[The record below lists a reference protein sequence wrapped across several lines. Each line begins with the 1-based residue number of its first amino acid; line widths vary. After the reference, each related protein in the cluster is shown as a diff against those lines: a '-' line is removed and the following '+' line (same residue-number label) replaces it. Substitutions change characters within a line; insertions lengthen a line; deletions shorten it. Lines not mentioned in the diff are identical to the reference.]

1 MVVLGLNKWQRG
13 RLLYERTNLRTQVQ
27 WATFLISNL
36 PEKVVTRNIYLTMFT
51 YRRSEK
57 NRCAGEQR
65 RRVQSDMYQF
75 VVEKHLLLALPL
87 PNIT

>member
-36 PEKVVTRNIYLTMFT
+36 PEKVVTRNIYLTMSIN
-51 YRRSEK
+51 RRSEK

-75 VVEKHLLLALPL
+75 VVEKHLLLAFPL

>member
-13 RLLYERTNLRTQVQ
+13 RLSYERTNLRTQVQ

-36 PEKVVTRNIYLTMFT
+36 PEKVVTRNIYLTMSI

-65 RRVQSDMYQF
+65 RQVQSDMYQF
-75 VVEKHLLLALPL
+75 VVEKHLLLAFPL